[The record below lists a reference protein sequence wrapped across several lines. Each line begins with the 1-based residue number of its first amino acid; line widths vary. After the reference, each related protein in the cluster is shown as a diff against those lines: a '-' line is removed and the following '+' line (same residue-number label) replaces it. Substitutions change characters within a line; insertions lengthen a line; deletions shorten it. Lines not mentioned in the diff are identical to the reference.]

1 MKLQFWNKNPTKKE
15 KNSNDD
21 AIVGIKM
28 ITTTDHGF
36 YMYNGKLYQSDII
49 RSCIRP
55 QVKALGKMVGKHIKE
70 SKDGMKI
77 NETPYIRFLLEEPNP
92 FMTNQV
98 MIEKVVTQ
106 LELNSN
112 AFIQISRDSN
122 GLPCALYPINCVYV
136 NAIFDEYNQLWL
148 EFTLKNGVRV
158 KYPYTDIIHLRNDFN
173 SHDIFGDSP
182 HDVLKPLMEVINT
195 TDQGIVKAIKN
206 SNVINWLLTFK
217 QALREEDKKK
227 ATKEFVDNYLNTDT
241 SVGGAVATDVKY
253 DAKQVEPKSYVPNAP
268 VIDRNT
274 QRLYNFYNTNEKI
287 IQNKYGEDDWNA
299 FYEGKLE
306 PIAIQISQ
314 EYTRKIFNRNQ
325 RLVGEY
331 IMFESSNLQ
340 YASLDTKLKLVSLVD
355 RGGMPNNEWRKYLN
369 LPQVEGGDELIR
381 RLDTAVVKGGEK

>member
-15 KNSNDD
+15 KSSSDD

-112 AFIQISRDSN
+112 AFIHISRDSN

-369 LPQVEGGDELIR
+369 LPPVEGGDELIR